1 MAVLDFLVWLACMG
15 RPAGGHQSRVNDL
28 ADDNDRV
35 RAGDGT
41 LLHDCIYRSLV
52 VVAGCHHPS
61 LARLPAGTPQDSMDL
76 HLELAQQA
84 DTRPWGSRSIS
95 ARGIGPAPR
104 PLPLRGVR
112 THELV
117 EAAEFSGVACA
128 KQRRPPITHVHAAA
142 LAHLLVV
149 SLPRPSTCMLMS
161 SCYAGRLVA
170 PCIVTLML
178 IRDTVLAS
186 DDCS

>member
-128 KQRRPPITHVHAAA
+128 KQRRPPMFMPPHWPISSSSLSRVRPHA
-142 LAHLLVV
+142 
-149 SLPRPSTCMLMS
+149 
-161 SCYAGRLVA
+161 
-170 PCIVTLML
+170 
-178 IRDTVLAS
+178 
-186 DDCS
+186 CS